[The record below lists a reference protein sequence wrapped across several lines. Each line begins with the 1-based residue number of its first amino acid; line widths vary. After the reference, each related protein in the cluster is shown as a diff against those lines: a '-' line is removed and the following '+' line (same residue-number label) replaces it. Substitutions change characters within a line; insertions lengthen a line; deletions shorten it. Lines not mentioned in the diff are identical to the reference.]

1 MLVFSY
7 MGNSQARRL
16 KMKQFSKALVAG
28 VLGLSL
34 TAQASDLGTDVNN
47 ISSANKIALTLISKL
62 PNSGVKDG
70 LERYYNILSLK
81 SYTYDNQVA
90 NANTGVALFFEQQF
104 EQNACFAE
112 KAYLFYRDLKLSTK
126 QRQTAEGDKS
136 RHARPSLGDVAGKN
150 RKDLKPGWLYEKALK
165 YANGNPN
172 VAMSLI
178 GLCGHDD
185 KNQGEFTNQDV
196 EIKLTNSGI
205 PSDELYSP
213 TDGNSE
219 INTVCPSQYADFYVA
234 GGLSK
239 ASDIS
244 DDLKKKVLSIQ
255 YPGKKDIQIA
265 SKNYHVMGAA
275 FMTCQMI
282 EAGLSPLLAIQVES
296 MAAHLYRGIR
306 LCQQIEIPAHLFW
319 SLQRTK
325 EVALRGMG
333 RTFEETVIETTLKRG
348 REKQC
353 GYDKVAKDPF
363 CNFLKTVGAPFDLS
377 VPRIE
382 ARARTMLEKY
392 MDNMVASGIYSSWHV
407 SGEVAGISLPC
418 SRDQLWGPHPFLQ
431 WLIAK
436 TEVSLN
442 ICGNGLTMESCRKA
456 VRTVKSWETDFD
468 WTVSQHAAGARFAA
482 KVCKPYPKGKSSFDG
497 MCGN

>member
-1 MLVFSY
+1 
-7 MGNSQARRL
+7 MGNTKHGCLNL
-16 KMKQFSKALVAG
+16 KHISKTLLAG
-28 VLGLSL
+28 ILGLSMS
-34 TAQASDLGTDVNN
+34 ASANDLGPDVNN
-47 ISSANKIALTLISKL
+47 ISSANKIALSLISKL

-90 NANTGVALFFEQQF
+90 HANTGVALFFEQQF
-104 EQNACFAE
+104 EKNACFAE
-112 KAYLFYRDLKLSTK
+112 KAYLFYRDLKLGTR
-126 QRQTAEGDKS
+126 QRQAAVGDGS

-165 YANGNPN
+165 YANGNSN
-172 VAMSLI
+172 VALSLI

-205 PSDELYSP
+205 VSDELYSAV
-213 TDGNSE
+213 DGNAE
-219 INTVCPSQYADFYVA
+219 ENTVCPSQFADFYVA
-234 GGLSK
+234 GGLSR

-244 DDLKKKVLSIQ
+244 EDLKKKILSIQ
-255 YPGKKDIQIA
+255 YPGKKAVQIA

-282 EAGLSPLLAIQVES
+282 EAGLNPLLAIQVES

-306 LCQQIEIPAHLFW
+306 LCQQIEVPAHLFW
-319 SLQRTK
+319 TLQRTR

-333 RTFEETVIETTLKRG
+333 RTFEEVVIETTLKRG

-377 VPRIE
+377 LPRVE
-382 ARARTMLEKY
+382 ARAKSMLEKY
-392 MDNMVASGIYSSWHV
+392 MDNMIASGIYSSWHV
-407 SGEVAGISLPC
+407 SGEVVGISLPC
-418 SRDQLWGPHPFLQ
+418 SKDQLWGPHPFLQ
-431 WLIAK
+431 WLINK

-442 ICGNGLTMESCRKA
+442 ICGNGLTMDSCRKA

-482 KVCKPYPKGKSSFDG
+482 KVCKAYPKGTNSFDG
-497 MCGN
+497 ICEGK